1 MKLGY
6 TIAFS
11 NQFFRLDE
19 IYKLGENIFDY
30 WVYVLPLFVEEG
42 EEPELTFAQRD
53 SALLKIWEFIDI
65 MKDLKRDKE
74 RKWVF
79 KIQFHPK
86 RIEGCEP
93 KWWPGYLTSDKFAKR
108 YANLVSGLYRWVR
121 DDIVRRE
128 AEFAIVGVEIA
139 GLCKKINWL
148 EIKKQFPIPIVYGS
162 NFWQPLHWKYRKII
176 EKVRDWGW
184 DEWLLGNFLSEFVY
198 NISPEKRRWFLDNI
212 IYPSYQGDAFWSF
225 FDYQG
230 LSNYFYPT
238 MTDEKAIEKK
248 YKKYIVWLKLGWF
261 KIALT
266 YFSYPKV
273 VRKWVG
279 NKKLIVTE
287 SGVLYNAPIARNE
300 RLVKKWMVETLK
312 QFNFAEKF
320 TAWDEVEFPW
330 IIEATEEFK
339 KKRSW

>member
-1 MKLGY
+1 MELGY

-11 NQFFRLDE
+11 NQVRRLDE
-19 IYKLGENIFDY
+19 IYKLGEDVFDY
-30 WVYVLPLFVEEG
+30 WVYVLPLFVEEDG
-42 EEPELTFAQRD
+42 EPDLSWAPHD
-53 SALLKIWEFIDI
+53 SALLKIWDVIEV
-65 MKDLKRDKE
+65 LKELKYSN

-79 KIQFHPK
+79 KIQLHPK
-86 RIEGCEP
+86 RVEGCEP
-93 KWWPGYLTSDKFAKR
+93 KWWPGYLTSTQLANRFP
-108 YANLVSGLYRWVR
+108 NLVDGLYRWVR

-128 AEFAIVGVEIA
+128 TEFAIVGVEIA
-139 GLCKKINWL
+139 GLCRKINWL
-148 EIKKQFPIPIVYGS
+148 EVKKQFSIPIVYGS
-162 NFWQPLHWKYRKII
+162 NFWQPLYWKYRKII

-198 NISPEKRRWFLDNI
+198 KIRPEKRRWVLDNI
-212 IYPSYQGDAFWSF
+212 IYSSYQDDAFWGF

-238 MTDEKAIEKK
+238 MTDEKSIEKK

-273 VRKWVG
+273 VKKWVG

-300 RLVKKWMVETLK
+300 RLVKKWMVETLR
-312 QFNFAEKF
+312 QFSFAEKF
-320 TAWDEVEFPW
+320 TIWDEVEFPW
-330 IIEATEEFK
+330 IIEAVREFK
-339 KKRSW
+339 NG